1 MISRVAEHCFWM
13 SRYLERSENCAR
25 ILDVN
30 RALLLDYVVPID
42 QQWRPLLIISGIYD
56 MPGNPDEE
64 SVQHYMTWD
73 MENRSSIIS
82 SLEAARENARIIREV
97 ISAEMW
103 ERLNYYHHWLQ
114 GPAARAL
121 YSSSRSEF
129 YAQIRR
135 INQLLHGIADGTMA
149 HGESWDFFQLG
160 RALERTCQT
169 ARILDVKYH
178 MLLPRSDQVG
188 TPVDNAQWVAI
199 LTSCSGY
206 EPFHKK
212 VRPPM
217 DTGIAVADFLIFEPK
232 FPRSVRFC
240 LAQCQKAAHAISSR
254 SITDDTNEVN
264 QDIDALASWLD
275 SINIKDVINLGLHEV
290 LTRVVDTIHDIGN
303 TIHST
308 YFDVSFNPPPRR
320 QTQCQ
325 TNEKN

>member
-13 SRYLERSENCAR
+13 SRYLERAENTAR

-30 RALLLDYVVPID
+30 LALLLDYVVPPE

-56 MPGNPDEE
+56 MPGAPEE
-64 SVQHYMTWD
+64 EAVQNYMTWEPD
-73 MENRSSIIS
+73 NRCSIIA
-82 SLEAARENARIIREV
+82 SLESARENARIIREV

-103 ERLNYYHHWLQ
+103 ERLNFYHHWMQ

-121 YSSSRSEF
+121 YNSNRSEF

-149 HGESWDFFQLG
+149 HGEPWEFFQLG
-160 RALERTCQT
+160 KALERTCQT

-178 MLLPRSDQVG
+178 MLLPRTEQVG
-188 TPVDNAQWVAI
+188 APVDNAHWVAI

-232 FPRSVRFC
+232 FPRSVRYC
-240 LAQCQKAAHAISSR
+240 LGECQKAAHAISSR
-254 SITDDTNEVN
+254 SVTADSNEV
-264 QDIDALASWLD
+264 DRKIDELADWLD
-275 SINIKDVINLGLHEV
+275 SVG
-290 LTRVVDTIHDIGN
+290 
-303 TIHST
+303 
-308 YFDVSFNPPPRR
+308 YQRR
-320 QTQCQ
+320 DRHGSARSADSRC
-325 TNEKN
+325 